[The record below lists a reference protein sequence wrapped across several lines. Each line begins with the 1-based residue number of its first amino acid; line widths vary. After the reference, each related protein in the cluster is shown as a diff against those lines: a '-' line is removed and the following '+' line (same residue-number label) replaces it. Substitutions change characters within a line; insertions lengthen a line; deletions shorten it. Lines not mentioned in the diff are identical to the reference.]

1 MGQTGGRRKQGQP
14 ASSLIGLA
22 AQAASVLSFPSFS
35 LSLPHPP
42 WKVKSARHRQTDKT
56 VPWALGGLSCGPPS
70 PFSIPTSPAPLSH
83 VCVTRVCRFEALAPP
98 FFRCFLSS
106 PKRPLHQRDQ
116 KSPSHLA
123 PRYTSHTVAAAA
135 YHTYTHTHIHT
146 TQRTHHLVQ
155 SNPAHT
161 HTHTHAHPRRPRKI
175 IQGRGVG
182 AGAGAFAAGWSCS
195 RPSATISEQRRR
207 PGTPINAP

>member
-1 MGQTGGRRKQGQP
+1 MGQTGGRRKPGQP

-22 AQAASVLSFPSFS
+22 AQAASVLSFPSFFFLS
-35 LSLPHPP
+35 LSPTPP
-42 WKVKSARHRQTDKT
+42 LEGQARQTDRQTDKT

-135 YHTYTHTHIHT
+135 YHTYAHTHIHT

-161 HTHTHAHPRRPRKI
+161 HTHPRTPTAPAQNHPGEGCGCRCRCFCCWMELLE
-175 IQGRGVG
+175 
-182 AGAGAFAAGWSCS
+182 AFSHN
-195 RPSATISEQRRR
+195 I
-207 PGTPINAP
+207 